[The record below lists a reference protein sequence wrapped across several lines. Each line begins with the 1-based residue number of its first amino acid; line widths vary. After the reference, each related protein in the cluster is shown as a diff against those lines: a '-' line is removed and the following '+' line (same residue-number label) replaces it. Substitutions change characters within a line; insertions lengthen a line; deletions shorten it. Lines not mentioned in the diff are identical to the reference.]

1 MLEVPYR
8 YKPGDRVRV
17 AQQPAERH
25 CRTPSY
31 LRGKPGVVMS
41 VTGAYRNPSLLAFHK
56 PGLPVIPLYR
66 VRFRQDDVWEDATGS
81 PDSVAADIYEH
92 WLLPADGSDTGETSH
107 G

>member
-1 MLEVPYR
+1 MLEVSCR

-17 AQQPAERH
+17 AQKPAEPH
-25 CRTPSY
+25 CRTPTY

-41 VTGAYRNPSLLAFHK
+41 VTGAYRNPSLLAYHK

-66 VRFRQDDVWEDATGS
+66 VCFRQDDVWEDVSGS

-92 WLLPADGSDTGETSH
+92 WLLPEGGPNSGEASH